1 MKKLTLLVTLL
12 ICLCASTVFA
22 YSSTYYP
29 EDVATVIE
37 SSTDGD
43 KVIFIGKLT
52 GQSETN
58 EPVELKDADEISQAK
73 LMLKDETG
81 QISAE
86 IDSAK
91 VRLYKVELNK
101 TMRFFGQYVNVGDIE
116 KFVIQR
122 VETI

>member
-1 MKKLTLLVTLL
+1 MKKISLLVTLL

-29 EDVATVIE
+29 EDVATVME
-37 SSTDGD
+37 NSMDGD

-52 GQSETN
+52 CENEKNET
-58 EPVELKDADEISQAK
+58 VELKNADEISQAN

-81 QISAE
+81 QIRAE
-86 IDSAK
+86 IDAAK